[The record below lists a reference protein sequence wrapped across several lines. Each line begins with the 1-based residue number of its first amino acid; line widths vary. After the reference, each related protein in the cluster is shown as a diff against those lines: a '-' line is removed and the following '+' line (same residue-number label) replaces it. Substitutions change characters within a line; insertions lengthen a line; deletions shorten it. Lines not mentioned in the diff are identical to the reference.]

1 MRDRAH
7 ERPAASGRVF
17 AAGRRGKSALHTHE
31 PRDVDRVAGDARQR
45 RRPAGPELPD
55 PTVPRRP
62 RLVHGH
68 RIRERPSRD
77 ELPTGPV
84 SGVWVC
90 NIKLAKGSGGSNPTR
105 VFVSLDPHFHANPVD
120 HGQGL
125 LDRPSTYQGSI
136 SIDTRTLPDGVH
148 PLFLRTDSS
157 IAMGTG
163 SGALVVQFTVD
174 NGGVLAAAI
183 KVGNDI
189 LDPTGPGMPTI
200 VLLFV
205 FAINLP
211 WTAIRRTMRA
221 RRPAAGREV

>member
-1 MRDRAH
+1 MS
-7 ERPAASGRVF
+7 PATSTGWQATLANG
-17 AAGRRGKSALHTHE
+17 GG
-31 PRDVDRVAGDARQR
+31 
-45 RRPAGPELPD
+45 
-55 PTVPRRP
+55 
-62 RLVHGH
+62 RLVQNYRTPPFLEG
-68 RIRERPSRD
+68 RGWDTGTEYENARVVTN
-77 ELPTGPV
+77 LPTGPV

-136 SIDTRTLPDGVH
+136 STDTRTLPDGVH
-148 PLFLRTDSS
+148 RLFVRTDSS
-157 IAMGTG
+157 IATGTG

-174 NGGVLAAAI
+174 NGGVLAAVI

-221 RRPAAGREV
+221 RRPAAGRGV